1 MTVNNLDS
9 RMRRAINNALRYIQ
23 YVIFIATLFI
33 KVVKDT
39 SPSREP
45 SSTLLLEPARK
56 AWVKI
61 MQLGT
66 SAISATRS
74 HVINQKDVSKPWS
87 LLSKH

>member
-23 YVIFIATLFI
+23 YVIFVATLFI
-33 KVVKDT
+33 KLVKDT

-56 AWVKI
+56 A
-61 MQLGT
+61 
-66 SAISATRS
+66 
-74 HVINQKDVSKPWS
+74 
-87 LLSKH
+87 